1 MNYSLNLDLLVS
13 ATVILFKDVPI
24 VRLNNI
30 SNLFI
35 KEVFFVL
42 VLGKSVRK
50 FWSEIYD
57 YGMLYLVY

>member
-42 VLGKSVRK
+42 VLGKSVTK